1 MADKE
6 VSDVVKREARR
17 SRIIEKLKKSKKDQK
32 RKVRGKGL
40 SQSRPASETKP
51 VPPVSDVVKREAGR
65 DKVLQDIRKK
75 RILRDYVDNPK
86 AFHSM
91 EDDADID
98 FYMYMRNLPEVEKIV
113 EGPEPMEAKS
123 GGQIKK
129 KYGYMGGGKVYGQP
143 RKANYK
149 AG

>member
-51 VPPVSDVVKREAGR
+51 VSNVVKREADH

-75 RILRDYVDNPK
+75 KILRDYVDNPK
-86 AFHSM
+86 AFHPM

-98 FYMYMRNLPEVEKIV
+98 FYMYMRNLPEVEEIV

-123 GGQIKK
+123 GGKIKK